1 MRVAIHNTG
10 QASQRK
16 GKGPMNHNAH
26 GYPVEL
32 LDMYVRDVM
41 HSRRHLSFGASM
53 CIILPVI
60 VAVALL
66 VAAILPEI
74 FFFAECQNIPGGD
87 ICTIT
92 VQ

>member
-1 MRVAIHNTG
+1 
-10 QASQRK
+10 
-16 GKGPMNHNAH
+16 MNHNHTH

-32 LDMYVRDVM
+32 FDMYVRDVM

-60 VAVALL
+60 AAAALL
-66 VAAILPEI
+66 VAAILPE
-74 FFFAECQNIPGGD
+74 FSFFAECQNIPGGD

-92 VQ
+92 VR